1 MALGHGWEG
10 RLARRRRSRP
20 DVNVNVGDEAPESAF
35 LRSPASVRRAGRNF
49 LPGPS
54 YVSSLWVGSGGEAS
68 AVEGEAEDSVP
79 SLVAVVITRV
89 TPWGALIPGF
99 VLVDRTCLGVKGAAV
114 GAPRTRAMLD
124 ADLAAL
130 AADYGPLTEC
140 PLLVA
145 QSVIFNAV
153 DYAGSL
159 GFEPHG
165 AFLPEFF
172 GPRPE
177 TLLETPFA
185 RPAYPIYIV
194 GPGDPV
200 EQILATLDRS
210 VGEFNYAFMPGA
222 PPSSSTSRFA
232 DEGASMDE
240 DEAMVG

>member
-10 RLARRRRSRP
+10 RLVRRRRSRP
-20 DVNVNVGDEAPESAF
+20 DKKAGERSAEPVL

-49 LPGPS
+49 PPGPS
-54 YVSSLWVGSGGEAS
+54 FISSLWVGSGGEA
-68 AVEGEAEDSVP
+68 AAAEGEAEDSVP
-79 SLVAVVITRV
+79 SLVVAVITRE

-114 GAPRTRAMLD
+114 GAPRTRAALD
-124 ADLAAL
+124 VDLAAL

-165 AFLPEFF
+165 GFQPEFF

-177 TLLETPFA
+177 ALLDTPFA

-200 EQILATLDRS
+200 EEILETLDQA

-222 PPSSSTSRFA
+222 PPSSSRSAFA
-232 DEGASMDE
+232 DEGAPMDE
-240 DEAMVG
+240 EEAMVG